1 MFGYIKISFFFVYTL
16 FLSDKKILFFLII
29 KRMRKW
35 SRERMISLI
44 HVMHE
49 AILKVITSNSSHLLV
64 CWTSREP
71 MATRIW
77 QQKMK
82 KKKPYLSHC
91 FKSKWQYKAWLI
103 SIYNTY
109 KLILFV
115 KQTFFFVINLINN
128 GNINYF
134 NKIIKVL
141 GKRDQA
147 HHQNYTVSNKLINF
161 FF

>member
-1 MFGYIKISFFFVYTL
+1 MSQNCRKIITFFGIMKLILYFSHNSITKILLCLVISKLVSFSYTR

-64 CWTSREP
+64 CWTSSEP

-77 QQKMK
+77 QRKMK
-82 KKKPYLSHC
+82 KKTYLSHC
-91 FKSKWQYKAWLI
+91 FKSNWQYKAWLI
-103 SIYNTY
+103 SIYN
-109 KLILFV
+109 
-115 KQTFFFVINLINN
+115 
-128 GNINYF
+128 
-134 NKIIKVL
+134 
-141 GKRDQA
+141 
-147 HHQNYTVSNKLINF
+147 SNKLI
-161 FF
+161 

>member
-1 MFGYIKISFFFVYTL
+1 MLDIKGTHGHQDL
-16 FLSDKKILFFLII
+16 
-29 KRMRKW
+29 
-35 SRERMISLI
+35 
-44 HVMHE
+44 
-49 AILKVITSNSSHLLV
+49 
-64 CWTSREP
+64 
-71 MATRIW
+71 AT
-77 QQKMK
+77 KNEK
-82 KKKPYLSHC
+82 KKTYLSHC

-147 HHQNYTVSNKLINF
+147 HHQNYTVSNKLIKKNF
-161 FF
+161 KLILISDINLGTSWLDSDSVKKII